1 MKRILLILTALCACL
16 VSCKKADLDKIK
28 TITLD
33 VTESTLKTGEA
44 IQLTATLLPGTASDK
59 PIQWTSSNPAVASV
73 TKDGLVKALA
83 HGSSDITVKA
93 KKGDAAAVCK
103 VKVIN
108 QCPANAVD
116 MGTNVYWA
124 PCNLGASS
132 QEQPGGFYAWDET
145 SPKTSFPKRTITNA
159 EIVKRIT
166 EDRILKPEYDAATV
180 ALGGTWRLPTQNEYY
195 ELWNKCS
202 KSEKTINGQKG
213 MLFRSN
219 ITNKEL
225 FFPYGGWIA
234 KDNVLD
240 KDEEAD
246 LRVGNVGYS
255 NVMSFWE
262 DTYVLLHYNN
272 VYSKLD
278 IYYGSS
284 AGLDDSGYCGRNIR
298 PVCD

>member
-1 MKRILLILTALCACL
+1 MKRILLILTALCACF

-44 IQLTATLLPGTASDK
+44 IQLTATLLPETASNK
-59 PIQWTSSNPAVASV
+59 PIKWISSDPAVASV
-73 TKDGLVKALA
+73 TNDGLVKALA
-83 HGSSDITVKA
+83 HGFADITVKA

-116 MGTNVYWA
+116 MGTDVYWA
-124 PCNLGASS
+124 PCNLGATS

-159 EIVKRIT
+159 EITKRIT

-180 ALGGTWRLPTQNEYY
+180 ALGGTWRLPTQNEYH
-195 ELWNKCS
+195 ELWEICS

-213 MLFRSN
+213 MLLHSN
-219 ITNKEL
+219 VTNKEL
-225 FFPYGGWIA
+225 FFPYGGLMSG
-234 KDNVLD
+234 DTVVD

-246 LRVGNVGYS
+246 LRVGNVDYAET
-255 NVMSFWE
+255 MRFWE
-262 DTYVLLHYNN
+262 DTYVLLQYNN
-272 VYSKLD
+272 VYNYLQM
-278 IYYGSS
+278 YFGSP